1 MNFLQYT
8 ICEKYVDYN
17 KCYEICHSALNN
29 HVPRKMKYIRRNN
42 KNNKSFMTKPY
53 SRAIMQRTRFTNKF
67 IKNAT
72 NENKLINKETSVSLL
87 RKEKKEYFAKI
98 NENDII
104 DDTKFWDKL
113 LRTKSKEPITLVN
126 NENIFKLKSQ
136 KPFTF

>member
-1 MNFLQYT
+1 MNLLQYT
-8 ICEKYVDYN
+8 ISEKT
-17 KCYEICHSALNN
+17 CYEICHSALNN

-53 SRAIMQRTRFTNKF
+53 SRAIMQRTRFRNKF

-72 NENKLINKETSVSLL
+72 KENKLINKETSVSLL

-104 DDTKFWDKL
+104 DNTKFWGKL

-126 NENIFKLKSQ
+126 NKNILKLKLQ
-136 KPFTF
+136 KLFTV